1 MIVIS
6 ETILDKNG
14 KIHAI
19 MDNTTHSDDIGL
31 GENRSL
37 QI

>member
-1 MIVIS
+1 MRVIS
-6 ETILDKNG
+6 ETILEKIG
-14 KIHAI
+14 TIHAI